1 MTGNLTTTAT
11 RVLFGLSVLLTGL
24 AAWERVIHAF
34 GYTILRGY
42 APSRLLDLAGL
53 GLLFVIALELREI
66 RDQLRRA

>member
-1 MTGNLTTTAT
+1 MTGNLTNTAN
-11 RVLFGLSVLLTGL
+11 RVLFGASVLLTGL
-24 AAWERVIHAF
+24 AVWDRVIHAF

-66 RDQLRRA
+66 KEQMRRA